1 MPRDLVPELHDCL
14 KLTTYKHTFSDF
26 PQGRFAIPG
35 TRSWQGVLQHH
46 CKEAFPALPVERE
59 TFLLHLSDCLASNF
73 SRPEGET
80 EGAGQFT
87 VHTLWNPG
95 KHTKDLRLTQPQEI
109 SDLLAFY
116 AKDPSAEEF
125 FVRYDT
131 LLRARPEDAH
141 PTKNITSLK
150 THLALTGKFFRL
162 LEPYDLDQG
171 EITQAIQ
178 PCKTN
183 EERAS
188 ALRLLANKKR
198 DTFKMTI
205 ADCRFHFR
213 QMPMRAVDLNIFQAL
228 EELVSEIGKRWPDS
242 VIFRTPEQV
251 VLALTQAE
259 ALDEIASLAQASG
272 FWLDVAHFT
281 HGLSELRPNPRSL
294 KRKEV
299 EREHRFGDLQPQIA
313 PPLCEICQMAP
324 ATKTWKPEEE
334 GPLTLPSPARGEG
347 DLLCETCYN
356 IRSKGSLLRK
366 LPGWTTGGNALLS
379 WVKLTLDYD
388 QLNEALHK
396 LYWEYLKTHDPATP
410 EDQAEVRFSL
420 VAEFQQD
427 YQDALK
433 AWEEGLSRIFGS
445 ESSQRILG
453 DFYCL
458 RLRHRSE
465 AFKLIATFRDLIVK
479 YFPKFIECQPLPI
492 RFSAVLADSQYPF
505 YECWR
510 ILSEAKEDV
519 TLTII
524 GRGSLRVPAKEL
536 GRLIALPQVQLNKS
550 ALIKLS
556 EIAKMS
562 ESLAKLHLEN
572 RSEKDYTTYRN
583 LKEAMPLGLDFRSLL
598 VLAALLEDRG

>member
-1 MPRDLVPELHDCL
+1 MPRDVVPELHDCL
-14 KLTTYKHTFSDF
+14 KLTTYKHNFSDW
-26 PQGRFAIPG
+26 PQGKFAIPG

-46 CKEAFPALPVERE
+46 CKEAFPSLPVERE
-59 TFLLHLSDCLASNF
+59 TFLLHLSDSLASNF

-80 EGAGQFT
+80 EGAGQFI

-95 KHTKDLRLTQPQEI
+95 KHTKDLRLTQLQEI

-141 PTKNITSLK
+141 PTKNVTSLK
-150 THLALTGKFFRL
+150 THLALTGQFFRL

-183 EERAS
+183 AERAS

-228 EELVSEIGKRWPDS
+228 EELVNEIEKHYPDS
-242 VIFRTPEQV
+242 VLFRTPEQV

-281 HGLSELRPNPRSL
+281 HGLSELRPNPRTL
-294 KRKEV
+294 KKKEV

-324 ATKTWKPEEE
+324 ATKTWKQEEE
-334 GPLTLPSPARGEG
+334 EKEG

-356 IRSKGSLLRK
+356 IRARGTLLAK
-366 LPGWTTGGNALLS
+366 LPGWTQGGNVLLA
-379 WVKLTLDYD
+379 WVKVTLEYD
-388 QLNEALHK
+388 RLNEVLRD
-396 LYWEYLKTHDPATP
+396 LYWEYLKNHDPNTP
-410 EDQAEVRFSL
+410 EDQADVRFSL
-420 VAEFQQD
+420 VAEFQQE
-427 YQDALK
+427 YEEFLK
-433 AWEEGLSRIFGS
+433 AWKEVMERLAGS
-445 ESSQRILG
+445 EAVQTLLD
-453 DFYCL
+453 DFHCL
-458 RLRHRSE
+458 RFHNRGE
-465 AFKLIATFRDLIVK
+465 AFNLIQAYRDLLNK
-479 YFPKFIECQPLPI
+479 YFPKFSGIETLPI
-492 RFSAVLADSQYPF
+492 RLSVVLADSHFPF
-505 YECWR
+505 FECWR
-510 ILSEAKEDV
+510 ILTESRDDV
-519 TLTII
+519 TVALI
-524 GRGSLRVPAKEL
+524 GRGALRVPAKAL
-536 GRLIALPQVQLNKS
+536 DRLLMVRQARIAKS

-556 EIAKMS
+556 EIAKLS
-562 ESLAKLHLEN
+562 ESLAKLHLED
-572 RSEKDYTTYRN
+572 RSHKSDYETYQR
-583 LKEAMPLGLDFRSLL
+583 LKEALPLGLDFRSLL
-598 VLAALLEDRG
+598 ALAAMLED